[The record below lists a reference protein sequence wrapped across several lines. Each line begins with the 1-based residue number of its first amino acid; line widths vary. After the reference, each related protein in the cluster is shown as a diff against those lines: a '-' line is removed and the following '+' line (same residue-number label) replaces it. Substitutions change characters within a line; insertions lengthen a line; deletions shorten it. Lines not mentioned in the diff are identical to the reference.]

1 MPQVPTYDGPQLAAA
16 PLRTPSARA
25 LDVSSG
31 TRAIGQGLANLGEGI
46 DRYQERQAQTEAY
59 DVEARVTSDWLKWD
73 SEARAQG
80 RGENVDRYQQ
90 EATDWWNKAAETYG
104 QNLSPRARALIG
116 RSLQQ
121 KRVQAEASVLGF
133 TSAERER
140 HADEVA
146 NADIATTIQF
156 GVTNGDIATTK
167 DQVREKVAAVGAR
180 KGWTTEQ
187 VQARVAGYVS
197 DMHMAQIDN
206 LSAEEGLAYFNANI
220 DEIDAGKQGAVRKSL
235 ERNVEIEARQREAE
249 AEKAK
254 REAEDRLVDSAWSLF
269 AQREPVPPS
278 VLAALPG
285 REAAQLANAIE
296 SRAAREMEGATIKT
310 DDKLYNQTLLDIA
323 SGKRVDLRPL
333 VESFAQADMDRLV
346 KLQQDMSKPDTA
358 KEVASQQQM
367 ISNYKAGVAKSQQD
381 LFERRAW
388 DEFNTFRA
396 NNGRDADFK
405 ERTQILNNLLLQ
417 GEVVVDGAWDLD
429 LQRFQVDPND
439 LPNWVP
445 DIPGDE
451 YDQLVKAL
459 KIEGIA
465 NPTDAQIMQ
474 RYMMAKGLR

>member
-1 MPQVPTYDGPQLAAA
+1 MPQVPVYDGPQLATA
-16 PLRTPSARA
+16 PLRTPTARP

-46 DRYQERQAQTEAY
+46 DRYQEREAQTEAY
-59 DVEARVTSDWLKWD
+59 DVETRVTSDWLKWD

-80 RGENVDRYQQ
+80 RGENVDAYQKS
-90 EATDWWNKAAETYG
+90 ATDWWNTAAETYG
-104 QNLSPRARALIG
+104 KDLSPRARALIG

-167 DQVREKVAAVGAR
+167 DQVREKVAVVGAR

-206 LSAEEGLAYFNANI
+206 LSAEEGLAYFTANI

-235 ERNVEIEARQREAE
+235 ERNVEIEAKQREAD

-254 REAEDRLVDSAWSLF
+254 REAEDKLIDSAWGLF
-269 AQREPVPPS
+269 AQRQPVAPS

-296 SRAAREMEGATIKT
+296 SRADREAKGTTIKT

-323 SGKRVDLRPL
+323 SGKQVDLRPL

-367 ISNYKAGVAKSQQD
+367 ISNYKAGVDKTEQD

-388 DEFNTFRA
+388 DEFTTFRA

-405 ERTQILNNLLLQ
+405 ERTQILSNLLLE
-417 GEVVVDGAWDLD
+417 GEVVVENGWDSD
-429 LQRFQVDPND
+429 LKRFQVDPKD
-439 LPNWVP
+439 LRNWVP
-445 DIPGDE
+445 EISSDE
-451 YDQLVKAL
+451 RDQIINAFKE
-459 KIEGIA
+459 EGIA
-465 NPTDAQIMQ
+465 DPTDAQIMQ
-474 RYMMAKGLR
+474 RYKLYKGL

>member
-1 MPQVPTYDGPQLAAA
+1 MPQVPVYDGPQVATRA
-16 PLRTPSARA
+16 LRTPGARP

-31 TRAIGQGLANLGEGI
+31 TRAIGQGLANLAEGI
-46 DRYQERQAQTEAY
+46 DRNLETRAQTRANEIETNLTDEYNQWADTEQPKAVNQNASTWRSRVEAWWEDAKGRYGKDLDPYAERKVTEILARRRSIALNEAGRYQSVQEERYADSTAFSAMESAASSAVRSGAY
-59 DVEARVTSDWLKWD
+59 DLELNRTRDLVYEMAARK
-73 SEARAQG
+73 
-80 RGENVDRYQQ
+80 
-90 EATDWWNKAAETYG
+90 
-104 QNLSPRARALIG
+104 
-116 RSLQQ
+116 SL
-121 KRVQAEASVLGF
+121 
-133 TSAERER
+133 
-140 HADEVA
+140 D
-146 NADIATTIQF
+146 
-156 GVTNGDIATTK
+156 K
-167 DQVREKVAAVGAR
+167 DQRDALMA
-180 KGWTTEQ
+180 EQ
-187 VQARVAGYVS
+187 VGKFHRRV
-197 DMHMAQIDN
+197 IDN
-206 LSAEEGLAYFNANI
+206 LSAEQGLAYYDANAADI
-220 DEIDAGKQGAVRKSL
+220 GDKPLRDAL
-235 ERNVEIEARQREAE
+235 ERNIKVEQKQREAE

-296 SRAAREMEGATIKT
+296 SRAAREMKGATIKT

-323 SGKRVDLRPL
+323 SGERVDLRPL

-417 GEVVVDGAWDLD
+417 GEVVSGNWYSNDPD

-445 DIPGDE
+445 DISSDE
-451 YDQLVKAL
+451 YDQIVEAL
-459 KIEGIA
+459 KSEGVSD
-465 NPTDAQIMQ
+465 PTDAQIMQ